1 MTDAE
6 TGRTREVTAC
16 ARWQPKITGD
26 LAISWMI
33 ARIVVALIC
42 IIFEYIR
49 LVSLWLKCLWQR
61 ETASAQQP
69 IENGT

>member
-33 ARIVVALIC
+33 ARIIMVC
-42 IIFEYIR
+42 IDLYYIG
-49 LVSLWLKCLWQR
+49 
-61 ETASAQQP
+61 
-69 IENGT
+69 IN